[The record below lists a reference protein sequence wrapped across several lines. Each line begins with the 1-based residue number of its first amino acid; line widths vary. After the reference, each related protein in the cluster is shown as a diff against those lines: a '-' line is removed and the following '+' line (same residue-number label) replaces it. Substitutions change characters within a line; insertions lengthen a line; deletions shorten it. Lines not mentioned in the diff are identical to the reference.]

1 MEKNILNFT
10 VLIEKDEK
18 GWYIASVPDI
28 PGCYTQG
35 RTIEQV
41 IERIKEAVEVCLE
54 SDDDIKPLDF
64 VGVRNI
70 EIKI

>member
-1 MEKNILNFT
+1 MEKNVLNFT

-18 GWYIASVPDI
+18 GWYVASVPDI

-35 RTIEQV
+35 KTIEQV

-54 SDDDIKPLDF
+54 SDEDIKPLDF
-64 VGVRNI
+64 VGVRKI
-70 EIKI
+70 EIKR